1 MSVEAGA
8 GQPDAASWLAACPAA
23 ERAEDPDAGLCDAIG
38 QRHLPAP
45 GPPRIVSLV
54 PSLTELLFDLDL
66 GSSVVGRTGFC
77 VHPGEQVR
85 AVPKVGGTKDV
96 DLARVRALAPT
107 HVVLNIDE
115 NEKPLADALREFV
128 PHLLVTHPRSVE
140 DNFGLY
146 RLFGAVFDRQERA
159 AVLARALRAELDT
172 TGASQHAA
180 IRVLY
185 LIWRAPWMTVSQDT
199 YIARMLALAGMQA
212 VAPDTGRRY
221 PELDFGTF
229 GPERYDALLLSSEPY
244 RFGQRHVDE
253 LAADPRLAARPA
265 LLVDGEM
272 LSWYGSR
279 AIAGLRYLRQMRA
292 ELDARLAPAVL

>member
-1 MSVEAGA
+1 MSIEASAGGDARVAPDGA
-8 GQPDAASWLAACPAA
+8 IY
-23 ERAEDPDAGLCDAIG
+23 DAIG
-38 QRHLPAP
+38 QRHRPVTGPA
-45 GPPRIVSLV
+45 RIVSLV

-66 GSSVVGRTGFC
+66 GASVVGRTGFC
-77 VHPGEQVR
+77 VHPRAQLR

-96 DLARVRALAPT
+96 DLERVRALSPT

-128 PHLLVTHPRSVE
+128 PHLVVTHPTSVE

-146 RLFGAVFDRQERA
+146 RLFGGLFDRSARA
-159 AVLARALRAELDT
+159 VALSEALRAELDAT
-172 TGASQHAA
+172 RALSPAA

-221 PELDFGTF
+221 PQLDFETF
-229 GPERYDALLLSSEPY
+229 GAERFDAVLLSSEPY
-244 RFGQRHVDE
+244 RFRQRHLDE
-253 LAADPRLAARPA
+253 FAADPRFAACPA
-265 LLVDGEM
+265 MLVDGEM

-279 AIAGLRYLRQMRA
+279 AVAGLRYLRQMRA
-292 ELDARLAPAVL
+292 ELDARLAATAS